1 MNNKEVLDTAKFVSK
16 TLPAIPKVVN
26 DFIELSIGNWIEYK
40 NSLSKEKFKIKLK
53 EKLEQISKDKIIEPK
68 LSILGPALE
77 ASKYYIEEEEIQ
89 ELFSNL
95 IASSMNEDISKYV
108 HHSFVEVIKQLSPL
122 DAKILKELDEKNP
135 IIDIYYEYN
144 FKKSGF
150 MKLHLGNEAFLVYE
164 NLFFNERIPEA
175 ELNSISLDNL
185 IRHGLIKIN
194 KDISLIKKGVYSHL
208 ENSKAILELNEKIKN
223 KVSPFDKEDGQITIK
238 YHVLLLTSYGE
249 TFKKVCIK

>member
-1 MNNKEVLDTAKFVSK
+1 MDNKEILDTAKFISK

-26 DFIELSIGNWIEYK
+26 DFIELSIGNWIEYR

-53 EKLEQISKDKIIEPK
+53 EKLGQISKDKIIEPK

-95 IASSMNEDISKYV
+95 IASSMNEDTAKYV

-122 DAKILKELDEKNP
+122 DAKILKELDKKNP
-135 IIDIYYEYN
+135 IVDIYYEYN
-144 FKKSGF
+144 FKKSDF
-150 MKLHLGNEAFLVYE
+150 MKFYLGNEAFLVLE
-164 NLFFNERIPEA
+164 NLFFNEIIPESK
-175 ELNSISLDNL
+175 LNSISLDNL

-194 KDISLIKKGVYSHL
+194 KDITLSEKGAYSQF
-208 ENSKAILELNEKIKN
+208 ENSKVVLKLKEKIKN
-223 KVSPFDKEDGQITIK
+223 KVSPFDKEDGRVAIK
-238 YHVLLLTSYGE
+238 HHVLFLTSYGE